1 MTAGRGWI
9 ALAIVVFASWKP
21 ARAVLGAYIFG
32 GVTIAQLNL
41 QALGVAIESQY
52 LSMTPY
58 LVTIVVL
65 VIISADKRR
74 ARMNAPACLG

>member
-1 MTAGRGWI
+1 MADRFR
-9 ALAIVVFASWKP
+9 L
-21 ARAVLGAYIFG
+21 
-32 GVTIAQLNL
+32 TIAQLNL

-65 VIISADKRR
+65 VIISACFSLCCLSTAFSGSPTQRR
-74 ARMNAPACLG
+74 LQYLQQTKPMAVFFLLG